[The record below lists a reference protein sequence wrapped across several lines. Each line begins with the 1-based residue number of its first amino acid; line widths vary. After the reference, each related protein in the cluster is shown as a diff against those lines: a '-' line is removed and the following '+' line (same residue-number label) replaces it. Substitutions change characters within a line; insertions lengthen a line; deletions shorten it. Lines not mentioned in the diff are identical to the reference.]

1 MIFIIGYGN
10 PLRSD
15 DGIGI
20 FVANCLSQKNLTGI
34 KIMTAH
40 QLHVEFLDEA
50 VRYKATIL
58 IDASSQQEDVS
69 FRKIESSGYSQIPST
84 RHLTPELFFE
94 LGKAVYGKDLNLYL
108 CSLKGECF
116 EIGHIFSD
124 LAYQRAQKAIEQI
137 YSFVQGDLI
146 HA

>member
-1 MIFIIGYGN
+1 MILVIGYGN

-20 FVANCLSQKNLTGI
+20 FVANCLSQKNLTGV

-58 IDASSQQEDVS
+58 IDASSLQEDVN
-69 FRKIESSGYSQIPST
+69 FRKIEPSERSQISSSN
-84 RHLTPELFFE
+84 HLTPELFWE
-94 LGKAVYGKDLNLYL
+94 
-108 CSLKGECF
+108 
-116 EIGHIFSD
+116 
-124 LAYQRAQKAIEQI
+124 
-137 YSFVQGDLI
+137 
-146 HA
+146 